1 MASWQKAIKNV
12 QTSVETTIREK
23 LTQAFQPARL
33 EVVNESHLHAGHR
46 NSPGTG
52 ESHFR
57 VLIVSP
63 LFAGK
68 SRLARHRLVNE
79 TLAAELKGKIHALA
93 LMTHA
98 PGEDVR

>member
-1 MASWQKAIKNV
+1 MSVAS
-12 QTSVETTIREK
+12 TIREK
-23 LTQAFQPARL
+23 LTHALQPVRL

-46 NSPGTG
+46 SSPGTG

-68 SRLARHRLVNE
+68 SRLARHRLVNQ

-93 LMTHA
+93 LQTHA
-98 PGEDVR
+98 PGEDIS